1 MKKKIITGAIALA
14 MVLSVFMPN
23 INNANAANY
32 NEAEVLYEDEEVDI
46 SKMDE
51 SLDIMISVGGTKSFK
66 GYTNTSGF
74 TDSSGSKYYSIETRK
89 TFYLRMNPS
98 SKDYNFTSSD
108 ASVLTATPDNGYSYD
123 CILKTGNT
131 KTIVGLTVSSKTNP
145 DISRQYIFRIGGKGS
160 LLLKNCT
167 FEIDNSTG
175 YFNDLASLDND
186 KYDEI
191 SNLITVKYNGF
202 KIYDG
207 IDYSISGISNDGKTL
222 TVSFSG
228 LNIFVNSNYTY
239 KMALNNQSSGDN
251 GENGNTGDSGD
262 NSGDNNQNDNGGS
275 GNESGNNSQDN
286 GNGDSSDSGNSDN
299 GNNNSGT
306 DTGSNSNSDTGN
318 NNNSSNNNNTNNN
331 NSSNNDS
338 NTNNNNSSNND
349 GNTNNNN
356 SSSDNQNTGSNV
368 LPWSNVNPSENGNG
382 GNTSDNGVNNS
393 DNNGNSNG
401 GSDNVA
407 TDTKDIIGF
416 YLDTS
421 GDIRC
426 NDLDGTPVINKFMCD
441 GTYTYYFQLDGTAMK
456 DRLTY
461 HPDGV
466 HVIYF
471 DSEGHEVF
479 SDFANVKKTIAG
491 DAVDDFCFFDVFG
504 YMYVDALTYDKTGS
518 VLYYANPYGVMEM
531 GKWFQFSDTVEW
543 ADGTPAEG
551 IAGGYGYANADGT
564 LMTNTQTVD
573 WEGRSCY
580 LQGNGVA
587 AY

>member
-46 SKMDE
+46 SKMAE
-51 SLDIMISVGGTKSFK
+51 AKNFTCFFGSTTSNTKAKLDDRYYVDNKVYIAPQGLSISEIEVISSEPSSISVKK
-66 GYTNTSGF
+66 GDDYIVLNMKFQTIATI
-74 TDSSGSKYYSIETRK
+74 TVRQ
-89 TFYLRMNPS
+89 
-98 SKDYNFTSSD
+98 KDC
-108 ASVLTATPDNGYSYD
+108 PDNAQNFIFRVGTDRCLDLKKCVVSVDTSADNYD
-123 CILKTGNT
+123 DVASLVTVTYNGTTLVNNT
-131 KTIVGLTVSSKTNP
+131 DYTLSSTVSS
-145 DISRQYIFRIGGKGS
+145 DGS
-160 LLLKNCT
+160 K
-167 FEIDNSTG
+167 
-175 YFNDLASLDND
+175 
-186 KYDEI
+186 
-191 SNLITVKYNGF
+191 
-202 KIYDG
+202 
-207 IDYSISGISNDGKTL
+207 L
-222 TVSFSG
+222 TVTLNGLGLFASSNVTKTFTIKQSDSTTEDNPSG
-228 LNIFVNSNYTY
+228 
-239 KMALNNQSSGDN
+239 
-251 GENGNTGDSGD
+251 GNTGDSGD

-286 GNGDSSDSGNSDN
+286 GNGDSSDSGNSDH

-318 NNNSSNNNNTNNN
+318 NNTGNNNSNSDSNNNSSSDTGNNN
-331 NSSNNDS
+331 NSN
-338 NTNNNNSSNND
+338 NND

-382 GNTSDNGVNNS
+382 GNTSDNCVNNS

-504 YMYVDALTYDKTGS
+504 YMYVDVLTYDKTGS

-587 AY
+587 LY